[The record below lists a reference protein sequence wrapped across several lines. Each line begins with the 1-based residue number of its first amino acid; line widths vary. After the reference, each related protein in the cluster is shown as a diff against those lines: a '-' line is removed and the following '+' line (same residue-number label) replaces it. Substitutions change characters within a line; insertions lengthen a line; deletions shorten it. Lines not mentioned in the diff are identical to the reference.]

1 MAQLSTLGHSVTPDM
16 SIPFAIDCC
25 EGWCD
30 ITDEVE
36 VADAPWTLA
45 KPDGVGAFQFS
56 VATYKSGRIP
66 NPTPE
71 SLLSLLRDFAIS
83 HELGEPADIVTE
95 AGELRIAAGS
105 FRQGDSFI
113 RAWYI
118 SDGHSFA
125 RITYTCAFGQQ
136 QAELSDC
143 EQMVRTLRF
152 TNEAVA

>member
-1 MAQLSTLGHSVTPDM
+1 M
-16 SIPFAIDCC
+16 SIPFAIDCR

-36 VADAPWTLA
+36 VADAPWTFA
-45 KPDGVGAFQFS
+45 KSDGVGAFQFS
-56 VATYKSGRIP
+56 VGTYMSGRIP

-83 HELGEPADIVTE
+83 HELGEPADVVTE
-95 AGELRIAAGS
+95 ASELRIAAGS
-105 FRQGDSFI
+105 FRQRDSFI

-118 SDGHSFA
+118 SDGRSFA

>member
-1 MAQLSTLGHSVTPDM
+1 M
-16 SIPFAIDCC
+16 SIPFAIDFC
-25 EGWCD
+25 EGWFD
-30 ITDEVE
+30 ITDDVE

-45 KPDGVGAFQFS
+45 KPDGFGAFQFS
-56 VATYKSGRIP
+56 IATYKSGRIP

-71 SLLSLLRDFAIS
+71 GLLSLLRDFAIS
-83 HELGEPADIVTE
+83 HELGELADVVTE
-95 AGELRIAAGS
+95 ASELRIVAGS

-118 SDGHSFA
+118 SDGRSFA